1 MRIEIEARSG
11 FCSGVKHAIEKA
23 EDALR
28 QGEELFCLGQI
39 VHNEEE
45 EKRLQG
51 LGMQQLEHGQLDSF
65 QGKRVLLRAHGE
77 PPETFQKLQE
87 KNIRLI
93 DATCPVVIK
102 LQKRVKKALEEM
114 PGAQILIYG
123 KAGHPEVIG
132 LEGQTGYRAIVVGD
146 EAKDLEEINLLKP
159 VVLFSQT
166 TKSLEGFWAL
176 TERIREGMQRLGADP
191 DILLTVNDTIC
202 RQVSNRGPAIKKFA
216 QSHDVIIF
224 VSGAKSSN
232 GRYLYG
238 LCREVNPKT
247 YMVGSER
254 DLQKEWFEDIQCVG
268 ISGATSTPR
277 WQLERLA
284 EAIKNLI

>member
-11 FCSGVKHAIEKA
+11 FCFGVKRAIERA
-23 EDALR
+23 EEALH
-28 QGEELFCLGQI
+28 QGEPLFCLGQI

-51 LGMQQLEHGQLDSF
+51 LGMQQLEPGHLKAI

-77 PPETFQKLQE
+77 PPETYHRFYE
-87 KNIRLI
+87 KGARVI

-102 LQKRVKKALEEM
+102 LQKRVKKAFEEM

-123 KAGHPEVIG
+123 KQGHPEVIG

-146 EAKDLEEINLLKP
+146 NAKDLEIVDLRKP

-166 TKSLEGFWAL
+166 TKSLEGFGEL
-176 TERIREGMQRLGADP
+176 IQRIWQGMQSVGADP
-191 DILLTVNDTIC
+191 DELLTVNDTIC
-202 RQVSNRGPAIKKFA
+202 RQVSRRGPAIKKFA

-224 VSGAKSSN
+224 VSGINSSN
-232 GRYLYG
+232 GRYLFG

-247 YMVGSER
+247 YLVGHAK
-254 DLQKEWFEDIQCVG
+254 DLQKEWIEGAQSVG

-277 WQLERLA
+277 WQLEQVA
-284 EAIKNLI
+284 EAIKNLT